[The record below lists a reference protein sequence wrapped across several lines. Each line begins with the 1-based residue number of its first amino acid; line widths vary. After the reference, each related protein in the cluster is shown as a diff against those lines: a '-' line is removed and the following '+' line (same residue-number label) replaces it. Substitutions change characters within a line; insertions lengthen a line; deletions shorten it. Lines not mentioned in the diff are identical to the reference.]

1 MTWKPVTKVSAH
13 NVPIAAPMEPK
24 IGINIK
30 FNIKLEQAPIIYEIN
45 EIFSLFSAGKFL
57 NQLYLQLILYK

>member
-45 EIFSLFSAGKFL
+45 EIFSLFSAGKIFEPV
-57 NQLYLQLILYK
+57 ILAIDII